1 MKTALLVAPFSLILM
16 ACGPSE
22 ISLDRFNEL
31 SDQYCSCLNKLE
43 TMNGYETACHK
54 EDESVNAEEKQILE
68 KIKALRE
75 EDPEFA
81 KEQEK
86 KFRDVLVDHLD
97 CTLEAL
103 KQLSE
108 KDMERMRIEEQ
119 TLRNGY

>member
-1 MKTALLVAPFSLILM
+1 
-16 ACGPSE
+16 
-22 ISLDRFNEL
+22 
-31 SDQYCSCLNKLE
+31 
-43 TMNGYETACHK
+43 MNGYETACHK